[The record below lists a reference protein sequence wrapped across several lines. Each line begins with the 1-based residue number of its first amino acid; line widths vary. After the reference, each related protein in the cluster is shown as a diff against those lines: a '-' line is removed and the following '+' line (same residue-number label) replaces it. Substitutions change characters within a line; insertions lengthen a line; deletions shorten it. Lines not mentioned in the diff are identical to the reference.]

1 VTDAWF
7 AYILRCADD
16 SLYAGTAKDVTARLA
31 THNAGRGAR
40 YTRGRG
46 PMVLVYSE
54 ACGSRGDALKRE
66 AAIKRL
72 TRADKDALIAGAS
85 AAIHR

>member
-1 VTDAWF
+1 MTDAWF

-16 SLYAGTAKDVTARLA
+16 SLYAGTAKDVAARLA
-31 THNAGRGAR
+31 AHNAGRGAR

-72 TRADKDALIAGAS
+72 TRADKDALIAGGS
-85 AAIHR
+85 AAIHG

>member
-1 VTDAWF
+1 MTDGWF

-16 SLYAGTAKDVTARLA
+16 SLYTGTAKDVTARLTA
-31 THNAGRGAR
+31 HNAGRGAR

-46 PMVLVYSE
+46 PVTLVYSE

-72 TRADKDALIAGAS
+72 TRADKDALIAS
-85 AAIHR
+85 AGDRAPA